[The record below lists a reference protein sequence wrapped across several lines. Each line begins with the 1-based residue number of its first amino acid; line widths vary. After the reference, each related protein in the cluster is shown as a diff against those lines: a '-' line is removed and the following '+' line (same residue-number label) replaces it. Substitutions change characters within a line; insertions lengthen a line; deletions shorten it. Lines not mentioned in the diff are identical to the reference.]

1 MGGSSLLWTIFIAG
15 VGSMVAFDLLVL
27 QRRAHTVSP
36 REAVLTVGAWVAL
49 ALAFCGCIWAQL
61 GDRKALEF
69 LTGYIL
75 EQSLSVDN
83 MFVFLLIFKYFD
95 VPDDRQGRVLHWGIL
110 GAVVM
115 RLIFIAA
122 GIGLIRAFHWM
133 IYLFGALLI
142 YTGIKMWRESGAEHD
157 PRDNFA
163 LKVLKR
169 ILPLS
174 DTPSERFFTRVKGV
188 LHATPLFAAL
198 VVVEFSDVVF
208 ALDSIPAILAVTPD
222 PFIVYT
228 SNVFAVMGLRS
239 LYFLLAWM
247 SGAFRY
253 LSVGISAVL
262 VFVGA
267 KMLVSGW
274 WHVPIGVS
282 LAVIGALLGGSM
294 LASVAIKPARPAGEA
309 A

>member
-1 MGGSSLLWTIFIAG
+1 MGGSPLLWTIFVAG
-15 VGSMVAFDLLVL
+15 IGSMVAFDLLVL
-27 QRRAHTVSP
+27 QRRAHKVSP

-49 ALAFCGCIWAQL
+49 ALAFCGCIWSQL

-83 MFVFLLIFKYFD
+83 MFVFLLIFKYFGI
-95 VPDDRQGRVLHWGIL
+95 PDERQGRVLHWGIL

-122 GIGLIRAFHWM
+122 GVGLIRAFHWM

-142 YTGIKMWRESGAEHD
+142 YTGVKMWRESGAEHD
-157 PRDNFA
+157 PRQNVA

-169 ILPLS
+169 LVPLS
-174 DTPSERFFTRVKGV
+174 DTPSEKFFTRLSGV

-294 LASVAIKPARPAGEA
+294 LASVAIKASGPAREPA
-309 A
+309 